1 MANATQLAEKY
12 LKNSLKSLARGI
24 GLFEF
29 FAFLSASIFIG
40 VKLHGCQLVA
50 LFPNLHFFQLEQ
62 QLGSIIKGK
71 YTTKIM
77 KGYAFLFSWGW
88 LG

>member
-1 MANATQLAEKY
+1 MMANATQLAEKY

-71 YTTKIM
+71 YSTEIM
-77 KGYAFLFSWGW
+77 KGLIVE